1 MYRVLQFFLT
11 FHSLKFNFGPQGTTR
26 VIRCRH
32 IFTEFPGMKNKT
44 KTRSND
50 EDDDYPKLAK
60 MFDDG
65 RGRERRRRESK
76 LSIKNDAFAY
86 IQY

>member
-1 MYRVLQFFLT
+1 
-11 FHSLKFNFGPQGTTR
+11 
-26 VIRCRH
+26 
-32 IFTEFPGMKNKT
+32 MKNKT